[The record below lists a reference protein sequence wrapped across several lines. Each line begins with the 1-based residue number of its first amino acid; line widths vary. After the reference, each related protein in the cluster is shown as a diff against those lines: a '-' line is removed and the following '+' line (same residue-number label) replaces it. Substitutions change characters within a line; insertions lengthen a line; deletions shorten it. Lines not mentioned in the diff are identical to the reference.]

1 MSGTGNTTSHTGA
14 GHTEAAAR
22 TLRGFALS
30 APLSPQNH
38 PATLSAGLADFED
51 ASHNPPLV
59 GASAFWPG
67 IAHALPSFGAGPL
80 HRRTAAPSQRRA
92 LGGWAVGSPVDALY
106 DRILLTP
113 AAVHLGPIAAAQEVP
128 VLLFNGWPHPVAV
141 TSVEAV
147 GGDAQGLSL
156 VPPVL
161 SGSTSSLP
169 HTIAPR
175 HEQSWML
182 RIPASGPPSID
193 VRLLL
198 RFDRASAVLLHVT
211 AARVLPFDW
220 PIDWSAAPIE
230 RWQWATQIL
239 ASSRGH
245 EQRRSLRIAPRV
257 RWSVNVLVHQR
268 ERVRAAASIAAW
280 GIKTWAMPLWPH
292 MQPLPDDASAGQMR
306 IHCHTAGRGF
316 QAGGLAVLSSIDGT
330 HSQVL
335 PVQRVTDSG
344 LVLSRGLVGHWPAGS
359 RLFPAVAARLA
370 SEPQAERITDQ
381 LSRLACEFELL
392 AAQPQAAQFAQTH
405 CAAALHRGLPVL
417 LSASDEN
424 EPLTHTG
431 RRITHTLDNTT
442 GRALIT
448 DMAGHCLHER
458 EHAFFCATP
467 HEIQGL
473 RELLAALRGRTRC
486 LWLPTFA
493 DDVQAVQTLR
503 GGILRVASCG
513 LAAMGAADVLGLQD
527 ICIWADGL
535 DAPHTARITRV
546 LTVDAHTEELRIE
559 PPLAAPI
566 ETGRI
571 RRISFMTLVRAA
583 SDEVAIEY
591 LTPHIVRTR
600 LRLQGVA
607 HPEAE
612 ATPEPTITTMG

>member
-22 TLRGFALS
+22 TLRGFALA
-30 APLSPQNH
+30 APLSPQNN
-38 PATLSAGLADFED
+38 PATLTARLAELED
-51 ASHNPPLV
+51 ATSTPPLV

-106 DRILLTP
+106 DRIILTP
-113 AAVHLGPIAAAQEVP
+113 AALHLGAIAAAQEVP

-169 HTIAPR
+169 HTIPER
-175 HEQSWML
+175 HEQSWTL
-182 RIPASGPPSID
+182 RIPASGPPSVD
-193 VRLLL
+193 VRLVL
-198 RFDRASAVLLHVT
+198 RFDRAPAVVLHIT
-211 AARVLPFDW
+211 ASRVLPFDW
-220 PIDWSAAPIE
+220 PIDWSEPPVE
-230 RWQWATQIL
+230 HWQWATQIL

-280 GIKTWAMPLWPH
+280 GIRPWAMPLWPQ
-292 MQPLPDDASAGQMR
+292 MQSLPQEVSAGQLR
-306 IHCHTAGRGF
+306 IDCQTLQRGF
-316 QAGGLAVLSSIDGT
+316 EAGGLAVLSNMEGT
-330 HSQVL
+330 RSEVVSL
-335 PVQRVTDSG
+335 RRVTDSS
-344 LVLSRGLVGHWPAGS
+344 LVLSRGLRSDWPAGA
-359 RLFPAVAARLA
+359 RLFPAAAARLV
-370 SEPQAERITDQ
+370 SQPEAERITDQ

-392 AAQPQAAQFAQTH
+392 TPQPQAARFASPH
-405 CAAALHRGLPVL
+405 CAAAPHRGLPVL
-417 LSASDEN
+417 LTASDEN
-424 EPLTHTG
+424 EPLAHTS

-442 GRALIT
+442 GRPAIT
-448 DMAGHCLHER
+448 DMADACLHER

-493 DDVQAVQTLR
+493 DDVQAVHTLR

-535 DAPHTARITRV
+535 HEPHTARITSVRA
-546 LTVDAHTEELRIE
+546 VDAHTEELRIE

-566 ETGRI
+566 EPQSI
-571 RRISFMTLVRAA
+571 RRISFMTLVRLA
-583 SDEVAIEY
+583 SDELTMQY
-591 LTPHIVRTR
+591 LTAHIVRCS
-600 LRLQGVA
+600 LRLQGIA
-607 HPEAE
+607 HPADQ
-612 ATPEPTITTMG
+612 ATPAPAAPTV